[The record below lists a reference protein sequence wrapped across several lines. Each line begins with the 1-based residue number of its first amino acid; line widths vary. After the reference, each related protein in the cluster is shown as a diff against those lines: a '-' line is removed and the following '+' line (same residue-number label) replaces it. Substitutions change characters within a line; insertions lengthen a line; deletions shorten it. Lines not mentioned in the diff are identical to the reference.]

1 MSIVRTHGWM
11 LHRSGAGGI
20 ASPVKYGLSGA
31 MPALTYSRVGSPTG
45 TTEAAA
51 IRRCCRAV
59 KNRRNVSRMSSLL
72 IGLVMLQYSGR
83 AAPR

>member
-72 IGLVMLQYSGR
+72 IGLVMLQYSGQ